1 MANSSTGEI
10 YSEGMS
16 REDDVCLDSTIDS
29 NINDLFDAGLECM
42 AEGNALGAAEL
53 FEQVLSER
61 PSDVEAMHGLIRALV
76 DSGRVDEALARTQML
91 IEREPEDVLAV
102 TRLSMIYQQMGMI
115 AEAEAAAARA
125 KILGWKMEL
134 RGGPAARTDL

>member
-1 MANSSTGEI
+1 
-10 YSEGMS
+10 
-16 REDDVCLDSTIDS
+16 
-29 NINDLFDAGLECM
+29 M
-42 AEGNALGAAEL
+42 AEGNALRAAEL
-53 FEQVLSER
+53 FEQVLAER

-76 DSGRVDEALARTQML
+76 DAGRVDEALARTQQL

-134 RGGPAARTDL
+134 RGGPPARTDL

>member
-1 MANSSTGEI
+1 LGEI

-16 REDDVCLDSTIDS
+16 RENDVCNDSG
-29 NINDLFDAGLECM
+29 INRLFDAGLECM
-42 AEGNALGAAEL
+42 AEGNATRAVEL
-53 FEQVLSER
+53 FEDVLAAR
-61 PSDVEAMHGLIRALV
+61 PNDIEAAHGLIRALV
-76 DSGRVDEALARTQML
+76 DSGRVDDALARTQQL
-91 IEREPEDVLAV
+91 IDHEPDDVLAV

-134 RGGPAARTDL
+134 RGGPVARIDL